1 MTFSKG
7 DLSVS
12 YSPLQ
17 YQNLEDLNRNVLITP
32 DNKIIYLSIP
42 KCGCSTIKFFL
53 RNNYG
58 EDESQI
64 LENIHEVGKSNLI
77 NYELLTFNSSLKDF
91 LYENNI
97 FVFSVIRCPKE
108 RILSAYLDKFH
119 TKEEPDRTNNR
130 LIFSRQLFGFKFNN
144 NDLIQK
150 VENMNFKNFLEI
162 ISHQNHFE
170 MNEHWRP
177 MVYQL
182 LGLPIEKI
190 NLYTLSKLDDL
201 KTDLEKFLSKKLV
214 FKTKV
219 RRGGHSSSS
228 GRILEEY
235 YSEDVLNIFN
245 RIYKK
250 DIFLYK
256 SLVN

>member
-1 MTFSKG
+1 M
-7 DLSVS
+7 
-12 YSPLQ
+12 
-17 YQNLEDLNRNVLITP
+17 
-32 DNKIIYLSIP
+32 
-42 KCGCSTIKFFL
+42 
-53 RNNYG
+53 
-58 EDESQI
+58 
-64 LENIHEVGKSNLI
+64 
-77 NYELLTFNSSLKDF
+77 
-91 LYENNI
+91 
-97 FVFSVIRCPKE
+97 
-108 RILSAYLDKFH
+108 
-119 TKEEPDRTNNR
+119 
-130 LIFSRQLFGFKFNN
+130 IFSRQLFGFEFNN

-182 LGLPIEKI
+182 LGFPIEKI

-201 KTDLEKFLSKKLV
+201 KTDLEKFLSKELV

-219 RRGGHSSSS
+219 KRGGHSSSS
-228 GRILEEY
+228 GRCLDEY

-250 DIFLYK
+250 DILLYE